1 MVRPGEICV
10 IQARLRFR
18 VSLLDGPAHGYINEI
33 FGSHWELPELGP
45 VGANGLAHPRDFIN
59 PFASF
64 DIDDS
69 AWTGNVHTLPPDP
82 TWI

>member
-1 MVRPGEICV
+1 MGQLTATSMKYSEVTGK
-10 IQARLRFR
+10 
-18 VSLLDGPAHGYINEI
+18 
-33 FGSHWELPELGP
+33 LPELGP